1 MASFAQ
7 HIWRRDVFTKIN
19 RGNSLE
25 QALSWIKI
33 NEEGLTAFQFGDA
46 TDRNEALGYQ
56 HESQPTFLMRRSERQ
71 QLYELS
77 IFREDDA
84 IPQDIA
90 MRLWHATAGYSS
102 FASGKL
108 LRDLS
113 GQFFQMRVEQAGG
126 PEIIRFHDA
135 LRQYLITQL
144 GTDRTR
150 STHNALLA
158 SYNKEACPWH
168 TIANDGYLYNHLV
181 YHLGGADRRAEIA
194 SLFDSDDWI
203 SVRFC
208 TSGYVYTGYLSD
220 FDPHWPTFKTPQ
232 LCSLHSCVIH

>member
-1 MASFAQ
+1 
-7 HIWRRDVFTKIN
+7 
-19 RGNSLE
+19 
-25 QALSWIKI
+25 
-33 NEEGLTAFQFGDA
+33 
-46 TDRNEALGYQ
+46 
-56 HESQPTFLMRRSERQ
+56 
-71 QLYELS
+71 
-77 IFREDDA
+77 
-84 IPQDIA
+84 

-135 LRQYLITQL
+135 LRQYLITQHS

-168 TIANDGYLYNHLV
+168 TIANDGLLVNHLV

-194 SLFDSDDWI
+194 SLFDKPDRLDQRALLHKRLCLHRLL
-203 SVRFC
+203 VR
-208 TSGYVYTGYLSD
+208 L
-220 FDPHWPTFKTPQ
+220 
-232 LCSLHSCVIH
+232 